1 MAGMSVPRHVG
12 GIGTY
17 RSLQRVKAELAA
29 VHSSGEEGAFVVAE
43 ADGGHAD
50 ANSGRY
56 TVRSVAKA
64 IGVLEMLA
72 ERGTSDGL
80 SVTEV
85 AKECGISKSV
95 AFSILH
101 TLRERGLVADH
112 GAGQARRY
120 RLGMGLARL
129 GERARE
135 QLSLP
140 DLARRELRDLAA
152 RTGLSARLAILQDDV
167 AVSVDRVDVPA
178 HIRIDLRM
186 GARELMHCTA
196 VGKAMLAYLPEA
208 DVRRILTTAGLPQ
221 RTRHTI
227 TDPEVLMKQL
237 TEIGRLGYAVDD
249 EEDAEGVFC
258 VGSGIRDD
266 SGACVAAISVTGL
279 KVGSAEERYAELG
292 RQTKAAA
299 DRISAELGYRPTE

>member
-1 MAGMSVPRHVG
+1 MVAGDNEVG
-12 GIGTY
+12 
-17 RSLQRVKAELAA
+17 VEKD
-29 VHSSGEEGAFVVAE
+29 
-43 ADGGHAD
+43 AD
-50 ANSGRY
+50 RY

-85 AKECGISKSV
+85 AKACGMSKSV

-101 TLRERGLVADH
+101 TLRQRGLVADH
-112 GAGQARRY
+112 GTGQARRY

-140 DLARRELRDLAA
+140 DLARKVLRDLAA
-152 RTGLSARLAILQDDV
+152 RAGLSARLAILQDDV

-178 HIRIDLRM
+178 HVRIDLRM
-186 GARELMHCTA
+186 GAREMLHCSA
-196 VGKAMLAYLPEA
+196 VGKAMLAYLPDA
-208 DVRRILTTAGLPQ
+208 DVHRILGTAGLPR
-221 RTRHTI
+221 RTPHTI
-227 TDPEVLMKQL
+227 TDAETLWAQL
-237 TEIGRLGYAVDD
+237 KEIRRVGYAIDD
-249 EEDAEGVFC
+249 EEDAEGIFC
-258 VGSGIRDD
+258 VGSAVLDEHG
-266 SGACVAAISVTGL
+266 SCVAAISVTGL
-279 KVGSAEERYAELG
+279 KVGAVAEQYDELG

-299 DRISAELGYRPTE
+299 DEISAELGYRPQP